1 MLESVAADIAGQ
13 TEGFSERVSVRGA
26 LSRDVKPGAVV
37 GARPNHGKPRSEVH
51 ASPEA
56 QGFKRS
62 QALVVVHGQ
71 DPVEV
76 LERAR
81 AEEAVGGVGSVGLD
95 VVGLRLLNGGGNDAP
110 VSYTHL
116 TLPTKRIV

>member
-13 TEGFSERVSVRGA
+13 TKGFSERVSVRGA
-26 LSRDVKPGAVV
+26 LSRDVKPGSVV

-51 ASPEA
+51 TASKA
-56 QGFKRS
+56 QSLERS

-76 LERAR
+76 LERA
-81 AEEAVGGVGSVGLD
+81 
-95 VVGLRLLNGGGNDAP
+95 
-110 VSYTHL
+110 
-116 TLPTKRIV
+116 